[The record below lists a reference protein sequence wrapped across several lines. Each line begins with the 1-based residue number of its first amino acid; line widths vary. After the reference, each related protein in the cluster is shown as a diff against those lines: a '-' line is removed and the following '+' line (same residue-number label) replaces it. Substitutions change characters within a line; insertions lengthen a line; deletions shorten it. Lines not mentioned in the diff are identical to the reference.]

1 MVPRLTMM
9 MRRTGHGERRRGWW
23 WESHAEHLPEA
34 DDGTSSRERNLLEP
48 KTEITST
55 ELTMVQDGAIE
66 IQAERKI
73 LCAAMRIA
81 SALEFEFLKFGKSK
95 PEE

>member
-1 MVPRLTMM
+1 MTMM

-66 IQAERKI
+66 IQAEWKI
-73 LCAAMRIA
+73 LCAAIMDKYA
-81 SALEFEFLKFGKSK
+81 STLEFEFLKFGKSK

>member
-1 MVPRLTMM
+1 MTIA
-9 MRRTGHGERRRGWW
+9 MRRTGHGESRRGRW

-66 IQAERKI
+66 IQAEWKI
-73 LCAAMRIA
+73 LCAAIMDKACQHLGIRI
-81 SALEFEFLKFGKSK
+81 FKIR
-95 PEE
+95 EE

>member
-1 MVPRLTMM
+1 MTTM
-9 MRRTGHGERRRGWW
+9 MRRTGHGERRRGRWF
-23 WESHAEHLPEA
+23 ESHAEHLPEA